1 MYAYICL
8 IGELQYL
15 MCISVSL
22 NMMSS
27 KYFPQKDKSKRYGYN
42 SYIYLLYILVYSFCT
57 LYYRYLNN
65 LYSTVFTSGC
75 ELRAYDQRK
84 VGHYFIFVGQKLSN
98 LQILN
103 GDVWS

>member
-27 KYFPQKDKSKRYGYN
+27 KYFPQKDKLKRYGYN
-42 SYIYLLYILVYSFCT
+42 SYIYLLYILV
-57 LYYRYLNN
+57 
-65 LYSTVFTSGC
+65 
-75 ELRAYDQRK
+75 
-84 VGHYFIFVGQKLSN
+84 
-98 LQILN
+98 
-103 GDVWS
+103 